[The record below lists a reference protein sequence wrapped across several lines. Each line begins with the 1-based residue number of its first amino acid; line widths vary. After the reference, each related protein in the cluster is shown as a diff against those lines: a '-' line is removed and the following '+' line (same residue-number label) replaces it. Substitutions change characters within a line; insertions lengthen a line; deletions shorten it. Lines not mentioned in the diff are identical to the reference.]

1 MKKMKNK
8 PGDIQSTI
16 MVAFSVISTLIMVC
30 MGVMV
35 YWRFS
40 SITQQN
46 IVDNN
51 RKIMDQTVDSIE
63 NYLVNMRQVSDAAYY
78 DVIKENDILEQND
91 SIHKG
96 LNLLYEANKENL
108 RSIAIYNGYGSL
120 MAAEPVVA
128 QKEEPDVTRQGWFMQ
143 AKIRMENI
151 HFSTPHVQNLFDDG
165 TCRYYWVISSS
176 RVVELTNG
184 TDTQLGVLLVDMD
197 YSGISRMMERI
208 NMSGKGQ
215 YFYLCDGEGNIIYH
229 PHQARIDNGM
239 DTESSVKAASS
250 KEKIYDEYLEKNH
263 RKVMV
268 GAISYTGWRLVCVMP
283 YEIFTNKMAD
293 VKQFV
298 LLILLLMAMMLV
310 FVNRMISERISR
322 PIMKLDHSVR
332 EYQEGK
338 EEKIAIGGSTEIR
351 HLGQSIQESYR
362 QNSEL
367 MKKVIWEQNERRKSE
382 FDVLQSQINPHFL
395 YNTLD
400 SITWMIE
407 SGKNEEAAFMI
418 TQLAKLFRISLSK
431 GHTVIR
437 IRDEL
442 QHAQSY
448 VNIQKVRYKNKF
460 EVVFDIRPDILDDC
474 IVKLVLQPILEN
486 AINYGVREMDDCG
499 KILIRGWKEQENIFM
514 QVSDNGMGIPEEEI
528 DLLLKDT
535 NRVHKKGSGVG
546 LVNVNNR
553 LRLLFGE
560 PYGLQIESELDEG
573 TTVTVSIPAIVYSE
587 ENRRKFEEHHMPED
601 S

>member
-1 MKKMKNK
+1 MKRSEPHPSLDGRLRRLLWSMLLLVCVILVATLAILLLHNQQYSLVTANIVRASQFNQNFKEEVDLKMYYYVIDSSYGETLPLQEVDEAKALAQELLSGTQDRQSRKAITSAIDLCENLHERIVQITETD
-8 PGDIQSTI
+8 GYEARMELLESNIYILTELIQQYFYTYLYHEAGYLDSLQAALTARLWLELGL
-16 MVAFSVISTLIMVC
+16 VAAGALVLVGVLMRRSAAIS
-30 MGVMV
+30 
-35 YWRFS
+35 R
-40 SITQQN
+40 SITQPIYALRERAQ
-46 IVDNN
+46 
-51 RKIMDQTVDSIE
+51 SIGRGD
-63 NYLVNMRQVSDAAYY
+63 LAA
-78 DVIKENDILEQND
+78 
-91 SIHKG
+91 
-96 LNLLYEANKENL
+96 
-108 RSIAIYNGYGSL
+108 R
-120 MAAEPVVA
+120 EPVVA
-128 QKEEPDVTRQGWFMQ
+128 EDETLQ
-143 AKIRMENI
+143 A
-151 HFSTPHVQNLFDDG
+151 L
-165 TCRYYWVISSS
+165 SSS
-176 RVVELTNG
+176 IEQMAQHLQQQMELNRQEQ
-184 TDTQLGVLLVDMD
+184 DKL
-197 YSGISRMMERI
+197 RAME
-208 NMSGKGQ
+208 
-215 YFYLCDGEGNIIYH
+215 L
-229 PHQARIDNGM
+229 A
-239 DTESSVKAASS
+239 
-250 KEKIYDEYLEKNH
+250 L
-263 RKVMV
+263 
-268 GAISYTGWRLVCVMP
+268 
-283 YEIFTNKMAD
+283 
-293 VKQFV
+293 
-298 LLILLLMAMMLV
+298 
-310 FVNRMISERISR
+310 
-322 PIMKLDHSVR
+322 
-332 EYQEGK
+332 
-338 EEKIAIGGSTEIR
+338 
-351 HLGQSIQESYR
+351 
-362 QNSEL
+362 
-367 MKKVIWEQNERRKSE
+367 
-382 FDVLQSQINPHFL
+382 LQSQINPHFL

-460 EVVFDIRPDILDDC
+460 EVVFDICPDILDDC

-573 TTVTVSIPAIVYSE
+573 TTVTVIIPEIVYSE
-587 ENRRKFEEHHMPED
+587 QNCRKFEEHHMPED

>member
-1 MKKMKNK
+1 MGCGKM
-8 PGDIQSTI
+8 
-16 MVAFSVISTLIMVC
+16 
-30 MGVMV
+30 
-35 YWRFS
+35 
-40 SITQQN
+40 
-46 IVDNN
+46 
-51 RKIMDQTVDSIE
+51 
-63 NYLVNMRQVSDAAYY
+63 
-78 DVIKENDILEQND
+78 DIL
-91 SIHKG
+91 H
-96 LNLLYEANKENL
+96 
-108 RSIAIYNGYGSL
+108 
-120 MAAEPVVA
+120 
-128 QKEEPDVTRQGWFMQ
+128 
-143 AKIRMENI
+143 
-151 HFSTPHVQNLFDDG
+151 
-165 TCRYYWVISSS
+165 TC
-176 RVVELTNG
+176 
-184 TDTQLGVLLVDMD
+184 
-197 YSGISRMMERI
+197 
-208 NMSGKGQ
+208 
-215 YFYLCDGEGNIIYH
+215 FCLCDGEGNIIYH

-239 DTESSVKAASS
+239 NTESSVKAASS
-250 KEKIYDEYLEKNH
+250 KEKIYDEYLGKNH

-310 FVNRMISERISR
+310 FVNRIISVRISR

-442 QHAQSY
+442 QHKFHDTIIQ
-448 VNIQKVRYKNKF
+448 NIRT
-460 EVVFDIRPDILDDC
+460 DIKYNF
-474 IVKLVLQPILEN
+474 KLIFIPHFLYINITLRVLQFIPY
-486 AINYGVREMDDCG
+486 A
-499 KILIRGWKEQENIFM
+499 
-514 QVSDNGMGIPEEEI
+514 DNRM
-528 DLLLKDT
+528 
-535 NRVHKKGSGVG
+535 S
-546 LVNVNNR
+546 
-553 LRLLFGE
+553 F
-560 PYGLQIESELDEG
+560 
-573 TTVTVSIPAIVYSE
+573 
-587 ENRRKFEEHHMPED
+587 
-601 S
+601 

>member
-16 MVAFSVISTLIMVC
+16 MVAFSVISTLIMIC
-30 MGVMV
+30 MGMMV

-40 SITQQN
+40 GITQQN

-51 RKIMDQTVDSIE
+51 RKMMDQTVDSIE
-63 NYLVNMRQVSDAAYY
+63 NYLVNMRQISDAAYY
-78 DVIKENDILEQND
+78 DVIKENDIREQNE

-143 AKIRMENI
+143 AKTRMENI

-208 NMSGKGQ
+208 NTSGKGQ

-239 DTESSVKAASS
+239 NTESSVKAASS
-250 KEKIYDEYLEKNH
+250 KEKIYDEYLGKNH

-310 FVNRMISERISR
+310 FVNRIISVRISR

-400 SITWMIE
+400 SISWMCE
-407 SGKNEEAAFMI
+407 QGKNKDAVVMVNA
-418 TQLAKLFRISLSK
+418 LAQLFRISISR
-431 GHTVIR
+431 GHELIP
-437 IRDEL
+437 IEKEL

-448 VNIQKVRYKNKF
+448 LHIQNFRYKNQF
-460 EVVFDIRPDILDDC
+460 RYQFDVDEACLSYYCNKIT
-474 IVKLVLQPILEN
+474 LQPIIEN
-486 AINYGVREMDDCG
+486 AIYHGMDRMVDEG
-499 KILIRGWKEQENIFM
+499 MIRISIHQSEDKIIFT
-514 QVSDNGMGIPEEEI
+514 VEDNGVGMTEEQCEEVLKKERSDRAGIGI
-528 DLLLKDT
+528 K
-535 NRVHKKGSGVG
+535 
-546 LVNVNNR
+546 NVNDR
-553 LRLLFGE
+553 IKIYFGE
-560 PYGLQIESELDEG
+560 EYGLTIKSELDEG
-573 TTVTVSIPAIVYSE
+573 TCVTIM
-587 ENRRKFEEHHMPED
+587 MPKVTEGSYED
-601 S
+601 K

>member
-1 MKKMKNK
+1 MKRNEPHPSLDGRLRRLLWSMLLLVCVILVATLAILLLHNHQYSIVTANIVRASQFNQNFKEDVDLKMYYYVIDSSYGETLPLQEVDEAKTLGQELLSGTQDRQSRKAITSAINLCENLRERIVQITETD
-8 PGDIQSTI
+8 GYEARMELLESNIYILAELIQQYFYTYLYHEAGYLDSLQAALTARLWLELGL
-16 MVAFSVISTLIMVC
+16 VAVGALILVIVLMRRSAAIS
-30 MGVMV
+30 
-35 YWRFS
+35 R
-40 SITQQN
+40 SITQPIYALRERAQ
-46 IVDNN
+46 
-51 RKIMDQTVDSIE
+51 SIGRGD
-63 NYLVNMRQVSDAAYY
+63 LAA
-78 DVIKENDILEQND
+78 
-91 SIHKG
+91 
-96 LNLLYEANKENL
+96 
-108 RSIAIYNGYGSL
+108 R
-120 MAAEPVVA
+120 EPVVA
-128 QKEEPDVTRQGWFMQ
+128 EDETLQ
-143 AKIRMENI
+143 A
-151 HFSTPHVQNLFDDG
+151 L
-165 TCRYYWVISSS
+165 SSS
-176 RVVELTNG
+176 LEQMAQHLQQQMELNRQEQ
-184 TDTQLGVLLVDMD
+184 DKL
-197 YSGISRMMERI
+197 RAME
-208 NMSGKGQ
+208 
-215 YFYLCDGEGNIIYH
+215 L
-229 PHQARIDNGM
+229 A
-239 DTESSVKAASS
+239 
-250 KEKIYDEYLEKNH
+250 L
-263 RKVMV
+263 
-268 GAISYTGWRLVCVMP
+268 
-283 YEIFTNKMAD
+283 
-293 VKQFV
+293 
-298 LLILLLMAMMLV
+298 
-310 FVNRMISERISR
+310 
-322 PIMKLDHSVR
+322 
-332 EYQEGK
+332 
-338 EEKIAIGGSTEIR
+338 
-351 HLGQSIQESYR
+351 
-362 QNSEL
+362 
-367 MKKVIWEQNERRKSE
+367 
-382 FDVLQSQINPHFL
+382 LQSQINPHFL

-573 TTVTVSIPAIVYSE
+573 TTVTVIIPEIVYSE
-587 ENRRKFEEHHMPED
+587 ENCRKFEEHHMPED

>member
-1 MKKMKNK
+1 MKEREKFSSRLGFILISAGCAIGIGNVWRF
-8 PGDIQSTI
+8 PYITGQYGGAAFVLIYLLFLVILGLPI
-16 MVAFSVISTLIMVC
+16 MVMEFAVGRAS
-30 MGVMV
+30 
-35 YWRFS
+35 
-40 SITQQN
+40 
-46 IVDNN
+46 
-51 RKIMDQTVDSIE
+51 RKS
-63 NYLVNMRQVSDAAYY
+63 AARSFHL
-78 DVIKENDILEQND
+78 LE
-91 SIHKG
+91 
-96 LNLLYEANKENL
+96 
-108 RSIAIYNGYGSL
+108 
-120 MAAEPVVA
+120 P
-128 QKEEPDVTRQGWFMQ
+128 
-143 AKIRMENI
+143 
-151 HFSTPHVQNLFDDG
+151 
-165 TCRYYWVISSS
+165 
-176 RVVELTNG
+176 
-184 TDTQLGVLLVDMD
+184 
-197 YSGISRMMERI
+197 
-208 NMSGKGQ
+208 
-215 YFYLCDGEGNIIYH
+215 
-229 PHQARIDNGM
+229 
-239 DTESSVKAASS
+239 
-250 KEKIYDEYLEKNH
+250 
-263 RKVMV
+263 
-268 GAISYTGWRLVCVMP
+268 
-283 YEIFTNKMAD
+283 
-293 VKQFV
+293 
-298 LLILLLMAMMLV
+298 MLV
-310 FVNRMISERISR
+310 FVNRIISVRISR

-573 TTVTVSIPAIVYSE
+573 TTVTVIIPEIVYSE

>member
-16 MVAFSVISTLIMVC
+16 MVAFSVISTLIMIC
-30 MGVMV
+30 MGMMV

-40 SITQQN
+40 GITQQN

-51 RKIMDQTVDSIE
+51 RKMMDQTVDSIE
-63 NYLVNMRQVSDAAYY
+63 NYLVNMRQISDAAYY
-78 DVIKENDILEQND
+78 DVIKENDIREQNE

-143 AKIRMENI
+143 AKTRMENI

-208 NMSGKGQ
+208 NTSGKGQ

-239 DTESSVKAASS
+239 NTESSVKAASS
-250 KEKIYDEYLEKNH
+250 KEKIYDEYLGKNH

-298 LLILLLMAMMLV
+298 LLILLLMAMMFV
-310 FVNRMISERISR
+310 FVNRIISVRISR

-395 YNTLD
+395 YNALESVNWRAKAIGATDISEMVQALGDLLRATL
-400 SITWMIE
+400 SN
-407 SGKNEEAAFMI
+407 KNENFTVRHELHIVNDYI
-418 TQLAKLFRISLSK
+418 T
-431 GHTVIR
+431 
-437 IRDEL
+437 
-442 QHAQSY
+442 
-448 VNIQKVRYKNKF
+448 IQKIR
-460 EVVFDIRPDILDDC
+460 FDEERLDYQEEISPDILDAELPQMT
-474 IVKLVLQPILEN
+474 IQPLIDN
-486 AINYGVREMDDCG
+486 AINYAMEVITETCHIVLTGYAVDGVIHI
-499 KILIRGWKEQENIFM
+499 KVTN
-514 QVSDNGMGIPEEEI
+514 NG
-528 DLLLKDT
+528 
-535 NRVHKKGSGVG
+535 S
-546 LVNVNNR
+546 
-553 LRLLFGE
+553 
-560 PYGLQIESELDEG
+560 Q
-573 TTVTVSIPAIVYSE
+573 
-587 ENRRKFEEHHMPED
+587 FEEHLLEKLENGSVKSHGIGIGLLNIHQRIQLIYGSDYGLTLYNTDED
-601 S
+601 HAVAEIIIPQSKV